1 MTLDEMNKLREAAQA
16 VVDRWY
22 TPKWNWT
29 HDAIGELI
37 AAVRDALAEDQLDEM
52 WVRLAQHQ
60 PYADQR
66 GYGPEWARMCEQRT
80 EETAWA
86 AARAADGAA
95 DAARARLAWARA
107 ADIAAREAA
116 AAAREAAAAAWAA
129 ADAVAAWSWVEAD
142 EAVRWVKRSEEQK

>member
-66 GYGPEWARMCEQRT
+66 GYGPEWARMCRERT
-80 EETAWA
+80 PE
-86 AARAADGAA
+86 
-95 DAARARLAWARA
+95 
-107 ADIAAREAA
+107 
-116 AAAREAAAAAWAA
+116 AAWAA
-129 ADAVAAWSWVEAD
+129 ADATAARAADAVEWIEKA
-142 EAVRWVKRSEEQK
+142 EGRE